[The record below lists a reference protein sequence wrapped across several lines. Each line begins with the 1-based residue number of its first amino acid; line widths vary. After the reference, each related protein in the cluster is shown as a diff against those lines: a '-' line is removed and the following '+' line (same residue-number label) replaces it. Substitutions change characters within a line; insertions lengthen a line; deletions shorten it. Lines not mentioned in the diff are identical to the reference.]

1 MLRKMALRIRESMWL
16 RPVIYSV
23 LAFLLAL
30 IVIYVDHNGL
40 SQEVVPSFMLT
51 SVDLA
56 QTILG
61 SLSGA
66 LLTMTTITFSTIMVV
81 LTTYSSQFSP
91 RTLNNFV
98 EDPLTMRVLGIFMG
112 GFVYSVLSLLFMS
125 ENWYESEVI
134 SASVGVV
141 IAFICLGVFAYF
153 IHNVA
158 TSIQVST
165 LIREIT
171 EGSMKVIKRQEE
183 TLESKFTNVIDD
195 RKDADFTYEFVR
207 DVKCRGYG
215 YVQLTDYHGL
225 LKYASQHRIG
235 VEANFLNGDFLT
247 EDSIAFR
254 VHHSGEL
261 DEDID
266 GVLNQYLKLGKER
279 SSIQDPEFALQKIVE
294 VALRAISPA
303 VNDPNTARVCISYL
317 GMALSHL
324 CRIRSNGR
332 YIAYYDEE
340 MQPRI
345 IGKQKRTMDILY
357 LSFYQIIHYGSED
370 FSILTALIDAYLL
383 IGRSADESLKK
394 SIWELYIYNMEKFNK
409 DELKELDQLY
419 LNEKKQELSTVLG
432 IAL

>member
-1 MLRKMALRIRESMWL
+1 MRKMALRVRESMWL

-23 LAFLLAL
+23 FAFLLAL

-134 SASVGVV
+134 SASIGVV

-183 TLESKFTNVIDD
+183 TLKSKFTNVIDD
-195 RKDADFTYEFVR
+195 RKDANFTYEFVR

-225 LKYASQHRIG
+225 LKYASQNKIG

-247 EDSIAFR
+247 DDSIAFR
-254 VHHSGEL
+254 VHHSGEV
-261 DEDID
+261 DEDLD
-266 GVLNQYLKLGKER
+266 VVLNQYLKLGKER

-370 FSILTALIDAYLL
+370 FSILIALIEAYLL
-383 IGRSADESLKK
+383 IGRSADDSLKK

-409 DELKELDQLY
+409 DELKGLDQL
-419 LNEKKQELSTVLG
+419 
-432 IAL
+432 